1 MARNTQRKNLWL
13 AAGGIALVLSLS
25 VILPACSPKEQQG
38 DGRSEGVVEGL
49 SHETV
54 APVAVTQ
61 IASQPFSSHILLVG
75 EVDALNNALISSET
89 SGVLRRVVAHKGA
102 QVHRGDTLLHIDS
115 RMLEAQL
122 ATAEASL
129 KNAELDFEIARKLY
143 ESGQGIS
150 ESDYH
155 KAGNALSI
163 AEAQVQTARV
173 QLENC
178 FVLAPFAGTVAE
190 RHVDVGE
197 LVAPGTPLIRLVQE
211 DRLKVTCGVPENQA
225 YHVQIGNPVSLS
237 ITEANFYQ
245 ESKVSWV
252 GTVIESRSRTL
263 PIEISLHA
271 DRSIRPGMVCEVRL
285 QRNTS
290 EAAVVVPISVV
301 QKTREQNFV
310 FVVEQGRAQQR
321 SVVLGYREGDQV
333 EILQGLS
340 AGESL
345 VVSGFRNLV
354 DGQPVKV
361 QEAQDRQ

>member
-1 MARNTQRKNLWL
+1 MAKNTHHNKTWYTV
-13 AAGGIALVLSLS
+13 GGIALVLALS
-25 VILPACSPKEQQG
+25 FAIPACSHKEEQG

-54 APVAVTQ
+54 APVAVSQ
-61 IASQPFSSHILLVG
+61 IQPGAFASHLLLVG
-75 EVDALNNALISSET
+75 EVDALQNALISSET
-89 SGVLRRVVAHKGA
+89 SGVLRRVVARKGA
-102 QVHRGDTLLHIDS
+102 HVQRGDTLLHIDS

-129 KNAELDFEIARKLY
+129 ENAGLDYEIARKLY

-150 ESDYH
+150 ESDFH
-155 KAGNALSI
+155 KAGNGLRI

-197 LVAPGTPLIRLVQE
+197 LVSPGTPLIRLVQE
-211 DRLKVTCGVPENQA
+211 DQLKVTCGVPENQA
-225 YHVQIGNPVSLS
+225 YTVEVGNPVSLS
-237 ITEANFYQ
+237 ITEAGFSQ
-245 ESKVSWV
+245 ESTVSWV

-263 PIEISLHA
+263 PVEISLHA

-285 QRNTS
+285 QRTTNQN
-290 EAAVVVPISVV
+290 AIVVPISVV

-321 SVVLGYREGDQV
+321 QVSLGNREGDKV
-333 EILQGLS
+333 EVLKGLS
-340 AGESL
+340 AGDQL

-354 DGQPVKV
+354 DGQPVDI
-361 QEAQDRQ
+361 QEAPGR